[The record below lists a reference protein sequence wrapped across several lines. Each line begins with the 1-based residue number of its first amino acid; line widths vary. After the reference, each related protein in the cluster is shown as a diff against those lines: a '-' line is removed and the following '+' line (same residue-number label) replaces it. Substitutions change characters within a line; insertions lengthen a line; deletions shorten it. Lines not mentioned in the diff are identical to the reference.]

1 MSLEVLLLSILVG
14 GGRPDLSLRGVVRDR
29 ETAEPIENVL
39 VEVLD
44 EPGQA
49 WSDSLG
55 VYELPLRS
63 VGPHRV
69 RFSRLGYDTLEAEV
83 VASGEAVLSLAVN
96 LTPRPI
102 ALSGVRVL
110 ALGAEAPNGATPQ
123 PLGTPEV
130 GSRSF
135 VPGDWRLGGAFRGPD
150 ALGVL
155 AVSPDVAIRGDA
167 PTALHVRGG
176 SAAENVFFLDGIPV
190 FNATHAGGVLGAV
203 NPDAVADVRLHA
215 GVAPARLGGGLSSAI
230 EIQTLGLPRDG
241 FEARGAVAPH
251 GARGTLVTGLPGGV
265 GGLLVSGRGSYRS
278 GLWDT
283 DGSAGSS
290 FGDLLAKATV
300 NVPGGAVDVLAF
312 QSRDRMAFDAFVEP
326 GPGGDAVVAEGA
338 GGPDG
343 SSASAGDASG
353 APDATLEETRNR
365 FDWDSEALGLVWRRA
380 WAPGLQSHLRAWR
393 SGFDAAIDW
402 AAEDGLLHLSSA
414 RTDVGL
420 EGTIAGRFAAG
431 QATAGL
437 RLERT
442 EVRYQVGSPE
452 TPADLAPT
460 DSLLALESA
469 PTILTVYAE
478 EAWPVGDRLV
488 LRAGLRGRAASGLG
502 SALEPRFS
510 LVLTPTS
517 RLVLSAGY
525 ARTVQD
531 VQSLRNEESIL
542 DAVVGIDLPVAAD
555 GRFVPSARADQLTA
569 AAEAWLGGTRVSLE
583 GYSRWLEDV
592 VLVAPVTSQPFALQG
607 FEIGSGRASGAA
619 LVIERPGPRLSARM
633 AFALATAT
641 RQAGDVAYHTSF
653 ERGQSVSLAVD
664 YRLAPRTRLG
674 MGLQAASGS
683 PTSLV
688 AGPFV
693 WESLN
698 PFGENG
704 EIEGTPQRTLG
715 SLNGERLPSYV
726 RWDLALRQEWAAPW
740 SRVGSLLAAYV
751 DVGNVLSR
759 DNPLGYVLESATSAR
774 QNISMFPRSV
784 TFGLEWRY

>member
-1 MSLEVLLLSILVG
+1 MSLEVLLLSILIA
-14 GGRPDLSLRGVVRDR
+14 GGRPDLALRGVVRDR
-29 ETAEPIENVL
+29 DTGEPIENVL
-39 VEVLD
+39 VEVLE

-55 VYELPLRS
+55 AYELPLRS
-63 VGPHRV
+63 LGPHRV

-110 ALGAEAPNGATPQ
+110 ALGADPPDGAPLPAAI
-123 PLGTPEV
+123 PEV

-135 VPGDWRLGGAFRGPD
+135 VPDDWRLGGAFGGPD
-150 ALGVL
+150 ALAVL
-155 AVSPDVAIRGDA
+155 AASPDVVMREDA

-190 FNATHAGGVLGAV
+190 FNAYHSGGVLGAV

-230 EIQTLGLPRDG
+230 EIQTIGFPRDG
-241 FEARGAVAPH
+241 FGGGIAMTPR
-251 GARGTLVTGLPGGV
+251 GARGTVAHSLPGGA
-265 GGLLVSGRGSYRS
+265 GGLLVSGRRSYRS

-300 NVPGGAVDVLAF
+300 HVAGGAVDLLSF
-312 QSRDRMAFDAFVEP
+312 QSRDRMAFDAFSEP
-326 GPGGDAVVAEGA
+326 TLVGAGVLAEGA

-343 SSASAGDASG
+343 SPASTEDATG
-353 APDATLEETRNR
+353 APDVMLEETRNR
-365 FDWDSEALGLVWRRA
+365 FDWDSQALGLVWRRG

-402 AAEDGLLHLSSA
+402 AAEDELLHLSSA

-420 EGTIAGRFAAG
+420 EGTITGRLAAG
-431 QATAGL
+431 QATGGL
-437 RLERT
+437 RIERSRVHYRV
-442 EVRYQVGSPE
+442 ESSE
-452 TPADLAPT
+452 TGTHLAPG

-469 PTILTVYAE
+469 PTILTAYAE
-478 EAWPVGDRLV
+478 NAWPVGDRLV
-488 LRAGLRGRAASGLG
+488 VRAGLRGRAGSGLG
-502 SALEPRFS
+502 PGLEPRFS

-531 VQSLRNEESIL
+531 IQSLRNEESIL

-555 GRFVPSARADQLTA
+555 GRRVPSARADQLTA
-569 AAEAWLGGTRVSLE
+569 GAEAWLGGTRLSLE
-583 GYSRWLEDV
+583 GYARWLEDL
-592 VLVAPVTSQPFALQG
+592 VLVAPVTSQPFALQA
-607 FEIGSGRASGAA
+607 FEIGSGRASGAT

-633 AFALATAT
+633 VLALATTT
-641 RQAGDVAYHTSF
+641 RRAGDVAYSTAF
-653 ERGQSVSLAVD
+653 ERGSSAALVLD
-664 YRLAPRTRLG
+664 YRLAQRTRVG

-688 AGPFV
+688 AEPFA
-693 WESLN
+693 WEPN
-698 PFGENG
+698 TFGENG
-704 EIEGTPQRTLG
+704 DIEGSPQHTVG
-715 SLNGERLPSYV
+715 PLNSEHLPSYV
-726 RWDLALRQEWAAPW
+726 RWDLGLRHEWSAPW
-740 SRVGSLLAAYV
+740 SRLGSILAAYL
-751 DVGNVLSR
+751 DVGNVLNR
-759 DNPLGYVLESATSAR
+759 QNAVGYVLESGTSGR
-774 QNISMFPRSV
+774 RSVSMFPRSV

>member
-1 MSLEVLLLSILVG
+1 MSLEVLLLSILFA
-14 GGRPDLSLRGVVRDR
+14 GGRPDLALRGIVRDR
-29 ETAEPIENVL
+29 DTGEPIENVL
-39 VEVLD
+39 VEVLE

-63 VGPHRV
+63 LGPHRV

-110 ALGAEAPNGATPQ
+110 ALGADPPSGPTPQ
-123 PLGTPEV
+123 PAAMPEV
-130 GSRSF
+130 GSRSY
-135 VPGDWRLGGAFRGPD
+135 VPGDWRLGGAFGAPD

-155 AVSPDVAIRGDA
+155 AASPDVAIREDA

-176 SAAENVFFLDGIPV
+176 ASAENVFFLDGIPV
-190 FNATHAGGVLGAV
+190 FNAYHAGGVLGAV

-215 GVAPARLGGGLSSAI
+215 GILPARLGGGLSSAI
-230 EIQTLGLPRDG
+230 EMQTIGLPRDG
-241 FEARGAVAPH
+241 VAGRIAVTPR
-251 GARGTLVTGLPGGV
+251 GARGTVAHSLPGEV
-265 GGLLVSGRGSYRS
+265 GALLVSGRRSYHS

-300 NVPGGAVDVLAF
+300 NAPGGAVEVLSF
-312 QSRDRMAFDAFVEP
+312 QSRDRMAFDAFSEP
-326 GPGGDAVVAEGA
+326 ALVGDGIVAQGA
-338 GGPDG
+338 GGAEG
-343 SSASAGDASG
+343 SSASAGDAAG
-353 APDATLEETRNR
+353 NPDVTLQETRNR
-365 FDWDSEALGLVWRRA
+365 FDWDSQALGLVWRRA
-380 WAPGLQSHLRAWR
+380 WTPGLQSHLRAWR

-402 AAEDGLLHLSSA
+402 AAEDGFLNLSSA

-420 EGTIAGRFAAG
+420 DGTIAGRFAAG

-442 EVRYQVGSPE
+442 RVRYRVRSLG

-469 PTILTVYAE
+469 PTTLTVYAE
-478 EAWPVGDRLV
+478 DAWALGDRAV
-488 LRAGLRGRAASGLG
+488 LRAGLRGRAAAGLG
-502 SALEPRFS
+502 PALEPRFS
-510 LVLTPTS
+510 LVLTPAS
-517 RLVLSAGY
+517 RVVLSAGY

-555 GRFVPSARADQLTA
+555 GRLVPSARADQLTA
-569 AAEAWLGGTRVSLE
+569 GAEAWLGGTRLSLE
-583 GYSRWLEDV
+583 GYARWLDDL
-592 VLVAPVTSQPFALQG
+592 VLVAPVTAQPFALQG
-607 FEIGSGRASGAA
+607 FEIGSGRAAGGT
-619 LVIERPGPRLSARM
+619 LVIERPGPRLSAQM
-633 AFALATAT
+633 AFALATST
-641 RQAGDVAYHTSF
+641 RRAGDVAYHTSF

-683 PTSLV
+683 PTSPV
-688 AGPFV
+688 AGPFA

-698 PFGENG
+698 AFGENG
-704 EIEGTPQRTLG
+704 EIEGTPQHTLG
-715 SLNGERLPSYV
+715 PLNGEHLPSYV

-740 SRVGSLLAAYV
+740 SRAGSLLAVCV
-751 DVGNVLSR
+751 DVANVLDR
-759 DNPLGYVLESATSAR
+759 DNALGYVLESPTSAR
-774 QNISMFPRSV
+774 RNVSMFPRSV
-784 TFGLEWRY
+784 MFGLEWRY